1 MLRSLRLGKPVLQ
14 DPLISQR
21 SPFETYLLVVGVLA
35 GWGVMTG
42 EQVSQ
47 AMAVDDGLT
56 HLWGIFVF
64 VGSLLALLG
73 SLTPQKHPLA
83 MVLGL
88 HVERFGLTL
97 LAGACGVY
105 AWILWDAGEGA
116 RLVAAQNAAFSA
128 ACVARVVQIARRFR
142 WYYSRPADGKADRS
156 E

>member
-1 MLRSLRLGKPVLQ
+1 MLRSLRLAKPVLQ

-21 SPFETYLLVVGVLA
+21 SPFETYLLAVGILV
-35 GWGVMTG
+35 GWGVIAG
-42 EQVSQ
+42 ERVSR
-47 AMAVDDGLT
+47 ALAVDDGLT
-56 HLWGIFVF
+56 HLWGVFVF

-73 SLTPQKHPLA
+73 SLVPQKHPLA

-105 AWILWDAGEGA
+105 AWILWDVGEGA
-116 RLVAAQNAAFSA
+116 RLVAAQNGAFAA
-128 ACVARVVQIARRFR
+128 ACVARVIQIARRFR
-142 WYYSRPADGKADRS
+142 WYYTRPANGEGRS